1 MEMAKKIPVSI
12 PAISIARSIL
22 GRDLAESLFSLFLCT
37 VGDLFTG
44 IAMGI
49 FTGYL
54 EMLPALLILIPP
66 TIGMRG
72 NIFASLGSR
81 LGTYLHTGEISPSFK
96 MNPLL
101 TQNIYSSM
109 ALTGISGIL
118 LGFLSTLVS
127 HLLGMK
133 ASIYDMVLISIIAG
147 ILSAIVMLLFTFII
161 AFLSFRKGWD
171 PDNTTAPLI
180 TLIGDMVT
188 LPFLFLSFLVIQGL
202 PILVKQSLF
211 IASLLT
217 ILIVPAIYPRK
228 EREVYARIMRESL
241 PILSVC
247 GILGTVSGFVLT
259 TRIEGFISVPGL
271 LILIPPFL
279 EDGGA
284 IGSILASR
292 LSSALH
298 LGHLEYEKFASRSVL
313 RLFALSHTLSIF
325 VFSLVAVFG
334 YASAF
339 LLGIRTLPF
348 PCILLASVMA
358 GELLTLI
365 VNLVT
370 YYVAIRSFKIGM
382 DPDNVTIPI
391 ITSTVDLMGSMCFV
405 GILVLLGMV

>member
-161 AFLSFRKGWD
+161 AFLSFR
-171 PDNTTAPLI
+171 
-180 TLIGDMVT
+180 
-188 LPFLFLSFLVIQGL
+188 
-202 PILVKQSLF
+202 
-211 IASLLT
+211 
-217 ILIVPAIYPRK
+217 
-228 EREVYARIMRESL
+228 
-241 PILSVC
+241 
-247 GILGTVSGFVLT
+247 
-259 TRIEGFISVPGL
+259 
-271 LILIPPFL
+271 
-279 EDGGA
+279 
-284 IGSILASR
+284 
-292 LSSALH
+292 
-298 LGHLEYEKFASRSVL
+298 
-313 RLFALSHTLSIF
+313 
-325 VFSLVAVFG
+325 
-334 YASAF
+334 
-339 LLGIRTLPF
+339 
-348 PCILLASVMA
+348 
-358 GELLTLI
+358 
-365 VNLVT
+365 
-370 YYVAIRSFKIGM
+370 
-382 DPDNVTIPI
+382 
-391 ITSTVDLMGSMCFV
+391 
-405 GILVLLGMV
+405 